1 MAAHRLRRLATRVAV
16 GDGESTTASSAPW
29 IRLCRYPAFDRMGK
43 AQHNWLTNLL
53 IVKPNRMTAALDK
66 IFEALASGPRRQILA
81 YLSEAELTTSELAQ
95 RFDMSTP
102 AVSRHLSV
110 LENAGLVT
118 SQRCGQFVHYA
129 LNRDSLV
136 TSLTGYAFELCPVG
150 RPLKRESKA
159 LAKRRAPKASLR
171 P

>member
-1 MAAHRLRRLATRVAV
+1 MA
-16 GDGESTTASSAPW
+16 
-29 IRLCRYPAFDRMGK
+29 
-43 AQHNWLTNLL
+43 
-53 IVKPNRMTAALDK
+53 AALDK
-66 IFEALASGPRRQILA
+66 IFDALASGPRRQILA

-95 RFDMSTP
+95 RFDMSAP

-118 SQRCGQFVHYA
+118 SQRRGQFVHYA

-136 TSLTGYAFELCPVG
+136 NSLTGYAFELCPVG

-159 LAKRRAPKASLR
+159 IAKGRARKPSLASMKD
-171 P
+171 